1 MNVIEKIKETQQA
14 GALIC
19 PRCGRMSMDNGYFT
33 IAATSAALTGDEQP
47 TEG

>member
-19 PRCGRMSMDNGYFT
+19 PRCGRMSMDKVLLHY
-33 IAATSAALTGDEQP
+33 ALSRVA
-47 TEG
+47 

>member
-19 PRCGRMSMDNGYFT
+19 PRCGRMSMDKV
-33 IAATSAALTGDEQP
+33 LLQP
-47 TEG
+47 GCGCLCLPGLRYG